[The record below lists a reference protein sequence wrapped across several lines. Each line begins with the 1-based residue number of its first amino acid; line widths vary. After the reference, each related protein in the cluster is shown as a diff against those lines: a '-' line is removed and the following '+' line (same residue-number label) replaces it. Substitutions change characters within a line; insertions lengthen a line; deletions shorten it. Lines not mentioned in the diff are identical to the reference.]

1 MRREPK
7 TRNKDQVM
15 RRLLILTAA
24 STLVIASAATI
35 SASAR
40 TTHHHYRDA
49 HASYIVPDGAA
60 IPADTLNNHDA
71 YMKNLHDSGYNPHGD
86 FDAHGII
93 KIN

>member
-24 STLVIASAATI
+24 ATLVIASAATT

-40 TTHHHYRDA
+40 TRHHHYRDA
-49 HASYIVPDGAA
+49 NASVAADA
-60 IPADTLNNHDA
+60 IPADTLNAHDT
-71 YMKNLHDSGYNPHGD
+71 YMKNLHDSGYNPHND
-86 FDAHGII
+86 FDAHGVI
-93 KIN
+93 KIY

>member
-24 STLVIASAATI
+24 ATLVIASASTT

-40 TTHHHYRDA
+40 TTHHDYRDA
-49 HASYIVPDGAA
+49 HASTVVPEGA
-60 IPADTLNNHDA
+60 IPADTLNAHDA
-71 YMKNLHDSGYNPHGD
+71 YMKNLHDSGYNPHND
-86 FDAHGII
+86 FDAHGVI

>member
-24 STLVIASAATI
+24 ATLVIASAATT

-40 TTHHHYRDA
+40 TRHHHYRDGN
-49 HASYIVPDGAA
+49 ASVATDT

-71 YMKNLHDSGYNPHGD
+71 YMKNLHDSGYNPHND
-86 FDAHGII
+86 FDAHGVI
-93 KIN
+93 KIY